1 MDEPVVVRDAV
12 TNAVRNNRDDS
23 RVTRSATPK
32 RAQRGPTRKRDT
44 LRYLRA
50 GAIWTA
56 LPVRDQRLLLWLLG
70 ADVVTAQLAALL
82 VYGQLRTAQRR
93 LARLSEYGLV
103 AGFWAAGVQRPR
115 GRYAYALTP
124 AARVDIERLVWPD
137 GRPQRAIALPPS
149 PPIHQLASHDLLAAF
164 LTRADETR
172 GEGLFAWIP
181 ERPAGELLGGYV
193 RPDAIAGVRVG
204 GRAIVLFIER
214 DLGTERGEILP
225 GKIRRYRSLFGG
237 RSPIALSVG
246 FVVESGRRERSIQN
260 QLRPS
265 PTGPRMLTIT
275 AERLIADPIGA
286 LWADGLASIPTRG
299 LEAFGDT
306 DASVLTAG
314 CLADPDALGAFD
326 DRAAQAMSVLRPH
339 LR

>member
-1 MDEPVVVRDAV
+1 MG
-12 TNAVRNNRDDS
+12 
-23 RVTRSATPK
+23 ATPR
-32 RAQRGPTRKRDT
+32 RAQRSPARKRDT

-93 LARLSEYGLV
+93 LARLVEYGLL

-137 GRPQRAIALPPS
+137 GRPQRAMPLPPS

-164 LTRADETR
+164 LTHAAETR

-193 RPDAIAGVRVG
+193 RPDAIAGIRVG
-204 GRAIVLFIER
+204 DRAIVLFIER
-214 DLGTERGEILP
+214 DLGTERGDVLP

-237 RSPIALSVG
+237 PTPIALSVG
-246 FVVESGRRERSIQN
+246 FVVESGRRERSILN
-260 QLRPS
+260 QVRPS
-265 PTGPRMLTIT
+265 PTGPRILTIT

-286 LWADGLASIPTRG
+286 QWAEGIASIPTRG
-299 LEAFGDT
+299 LEAFGAT
-306 DASVLTAG
+306 DAPVLTAG
-314 CLADPDALGAFD
+314 CLADPDALAAFD
-326 DRAAQAMSVLRPH
+326 DRAAQAMSVLRPY